1 MDRQENGLNAAKDN
15 RGNRALSIIAG
26 ILFIL
31 QALWFANSLYG
42 NVDSIFNVWGLFG
55 ELVIIPFIAS
65 VITNLVGL
73 FMAVVF
79 AVVCFMN
86 RKKRSLAAWAGI
98 QYLFRPTLESAL
110 FWIDRG
116 LIFGFARTFK
126 EALGSPDELMT
137 IVIPDMFST
146 ALNVLMFL
154 VVLFQTLPALTGNR
168 RWTRDVCFIPAC
180 GSCLLWIADYLV
192 RAFYYDIEIYRT
204 PRYMAYSLI
213 PFLITLLPGLFFA
226 LWVVSEGKRKEKHVA
241 VTAESIPVIAVTPP
255 VAESVPVVKEA
266 PPAAEPVR
274 NSYVDNSLP
283 LRAKTVRPTEVAE
296 EIKKYKALLD
306 EGAITQEEYDR
317 KKQQLLTW

>member
-31 QALWFANSLYG
+31 QALWFAISLYD
-42 NVDSIFNVWGLFG
+42 NVDAIFNVWGRVR
-55 ELVIIPFIAS
+55 ELVISFIVSA
-65 VITNLVGL
+65 ITSLVGL

-98 QYLFRPTLESAL
+98 QYLFCPALGSVL
-110 FWIDRG
+110 FWISRG

-154 VVLFQTLPALTGNR
+154 VVLFQTLPALKGNR
-168 RWTRDVCFIPAC
+168 RWTRGVCFIPAC

-192 RAFYYDIEIYRT
+192 GAFYYDNAYYRD
-204 PRYMAYSLI
+204 PQYMPNSLI
-213 PFLITLLPGLFFA
+213 PFLVTLIPGLFFA